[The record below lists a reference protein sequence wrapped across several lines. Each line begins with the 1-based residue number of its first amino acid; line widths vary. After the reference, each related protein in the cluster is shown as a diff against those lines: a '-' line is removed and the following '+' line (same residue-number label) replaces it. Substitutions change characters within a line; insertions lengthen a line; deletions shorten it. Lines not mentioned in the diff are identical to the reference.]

1 MTYQAMNLHLVAF
14 KKQKKSLI
22 FSDQAALLIYL
33 EVEELDVLEFQY
45 VDTTKNRQ

>member
-1 MTYQAMNLHLVAF
+1 MAYQAMNLHLVAF

-33 EVEELDVLEFQY
+33 EELDVLEFQY
-45 VDTTKNRQ
+45 VDTTKDRQ

>member
-14 KKQKKSLI
+14 KKQKKKSLI

-33 EVEELDVLEFQY
+33 EELDVLEFQY